1 MSPSRLLRV
10 WCGVLGAKT
19 RKLDLIGVLGTVK
32 DPAVTKMPAATRA
45 DSDLAAASRPS
56 PKPSPGKSF
65 SRVFVRQ
72 TRHAHWLNRTEIQSS
87 AADNQPAANHVAPA
101 RSQGCRSI
109 TGVSGADGSHPT
121 PRASAK
127 HGALGRRRELMG
139 HCLSHSVR
147 RKNYTGRT
155 SRRRGRSAC
164 LRRPPFKP
172 RSAAL
177 GDGGALPFT
186 QAGRQSCLL

>member
-1 MSPSRLLRV
+1 MRPAAPVRLGRGGEPPGLISRIGVSACSRARQAPAPGSMLDPHDDTNVPSGSTDGAQMESTSSPVPREQ
-10 WCGVLGAKT
+10 
-19 RKLDLIGVLGTVK
+19 VLGTVK
-32 DPAVTKMPAATRA
+32 GPAVTKMPAATRA

-147 RKNYTGRT
+147 RKN
-155 SRRRGRSAC
+155 
-164 LRRPPFKP
+164 
-172 RSAAL
+172 
-177 GDGGALPFT
+177 
-186 QAGRQSCLL
+186 

>member
-65 SRVFVRQ
+65 SRVLVCL
-72 TRHAHWLNRTEIQSS
+72 TRHARWLAWTEIQSS
-87 AADNQPAANHVAPA
+87 AADNQPALSTSLQQKAKAAGPSQVCPVQTDHIQRHAQA
-101 RSQGCRSI
+101 RS
-109 TGVSGADGSHPT
+109 TAHWGVAVS
-121 PRASAK
+121 
-127 HGALGRRRELMG
+127 
-139 HCLSHSVR
+139 
-147 RKNYTGRT
+147 
-155 SRRRGRSAC
+155 
-164 LRRPPFKP
+164 
-172 RSAAL
+172 
-177 GDGGALPFT
+177 
-186 QAGRQSCLL
+186 

>member
-147 RKNYTGRT
+147 RKNYAYDTIWHCAPNAVMPFGRFPS
-155 SRRRGRSAC
+155 SR
-164 LRRPPFKP
+164 
-172 RSAAL
+172 
-177 GDGGALPFT
+177 
-186 QAGRQSCLL
+186 